1 MKKLLSDKI
10 VSIPPSGIRK
20 YFDAAAMM
28 KGVVSLGVG
37 EPDFASP
44 EKIREA
50 GKRSLDAGQTGYT
63 SNSGLTELRKEI
75 SSYTKRISGVDHCP
89 EKEVLVTVGGS
100 EAIDNTLRCILNP
113 GDEVLLPEPAF
124 VSYHPLTIMAGGT
137 PVSIPLKNEN
147 DFKLTL
153 EELQEYTTPKTKAL
167 ILSFPNNPTGA
178 VMTREDLAPLVD
190 FIIEND
196 IYVISD
202 EIYAELTYTGEP
214 HVSIASFPGMRER
227 TVIINGFS
235 KGFAMTGWRLGWV
248 SGPQVIIEQ
257 VLKLHQYAVMCA
269 PTTAQHAAIVALT
282 QCDEDVK
289 FMRDAYNE
297 RRQFLVK
304 EFARLGLPCFEPFGA
319 FYMFPSIKRFG
330 MTSDEFATRLLEEH
344 KLALV
349 PGDAFGESG
358 EGFLRISYAYSMEE
372 LKEAIMRLERFI
384 NSL

>member
-44 EKIREA
+44 EKVREA

-75 SSYTKRISGVDHCP
+75 SDYVKRISGVDHCP

-137 PVSIPLKNEN
+137 PITIPLKNEN

-248 SGPQVIIEQ
+248 SGPQRIIEQ

-319 FYMFPSIKRFG
+319 FYMFPSIKKFG
-330 MTSDEFATRLLEEH
+330 LSSDEFATRLLEEH

-372 LKEAIMRLERFI
+372 LQEAIVRLERFI

>member
-37 EPDFASP
+37 EPDFATP

-75 SSYTKRISGVDHCP
+75 SNYVKRTSGVEHCP

-100 EAIDNTLRCILNP
+100 EAIDNTLRCILNS

-137 PVSIPLKNEN
+137 PVTIPLKNEN

-289 FMRDAYNE
+289 YMRDAYNE

-319 FYMFPSIKRFG
+319 FYMFPSIKKFG
-330 MTSDEFATRLLEEH
+330 LTSDEFATRLLEEQ

-349 PGDAFGESG
+349 PGDAFGASG

-372 LKEAIMRLERFI
+372 LQEAIVRLERFI
-384 NSL
+384 QAL